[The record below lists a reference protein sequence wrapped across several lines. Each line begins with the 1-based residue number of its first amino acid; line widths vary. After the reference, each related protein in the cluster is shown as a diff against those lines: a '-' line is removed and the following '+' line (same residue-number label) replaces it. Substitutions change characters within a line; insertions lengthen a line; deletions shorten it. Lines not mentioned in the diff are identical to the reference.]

1 MKRAISFI
9 TLMLLS
15 TVINASSFQAFVKG
29 FLDQYRMLNIP
40 QLTYDYHE
48 YFSSVSTLPSLEKQ
62 NDFFVQSRK
71 ELKSF
76 QLNDLREND
85 KLDYTH
91 INYEIN
97 NNLER
102 IALEKKWV
110 LSERKKPLGGLYALE
125 NYKEWYQYFIK
136 KYTSVF
142 ITPEEVDAF
151 GRQEV
156 RKIQM
161 KIDSIKRQIGIV
173 ENKQFYNYLKSSSFI
188 ITDKIDL
195 VERFNRIDSI
205 VRSRLK
211 DFVAIESVPAVYPI
225 EWADATVFTPPGM
238 YLNKKH
244 NAYGK
249 DVFMYNFY
257 NEQFNRRTIE
267 WVYMHEAIPG
277 HHLQSS
283 FAKLNE
289 LQETF
294 LYPGNF
300 EGWAC
305 YVEYFGK
312 QLGLFQDIYTELGKW
327 EWDLVRSARLVLDV
341 GIHYYGWSQEKA
353 LQYWKQTIP
362 NQLDIAEREI
372 TRVTNWPCQALSY
385 KIGADYIFKLR
396 AQWINDT
403 KHESNAQFH
412 NWYLSNSNRP
422 LVILKNHLSSCLSSV
437 Y

>member
-1 MKRAISFI
+1 MGKMCSC
-9 TLMLLS
+9 
-15 TVINASSFQAFVKG
+15 
-29 FLDQYRMLNIP
+29 
-40 QLTYDYHE
+40 
-48 YFSSVSTLPSLEKQ
+48 
-62 NDFFVQSRK
+62 
-71 ELKSF
+71 
-76 QLNDLREND
+76 
-85 KLDYTH
+85 
-91 INYEIN
+91 
-97 NNLER
+97 
-102 IALEKKWV
+102 
-110 LSERKKPLGGLYALE
+110 
-125 NYKEWYQYFIK
+125 
-136 KYTSVF
+136 
-142 ITPEEVDAF
+142 
-151 GRQEV
+151 
-156 RKIQM
+156 
-161 KIDSIKRQIGIV
+161 
-173 ENKQFYNYLKSSSFI
+173 I
-188 ITDKIDL
+188 I
-195 VERFNRIDSI
+195 
-205 VRSRLK
+205 
-211 DFVAIESVPAVYPI
+211 
-225 EWADATVFTPPGM
+225 
-238 YLNKKH
+238 
-244 NAYGK
+244 
-249 DVFMYNFY
+249 FY